1 MTSFAQDIS
10 SARPSLHSCIR
21 DINTLCEKSPEDFSR
36 LVMHTLRDSTAGGD
50 TFSEQRQLIP
60 GLQFLLGAGTK
71 NEVTADNLNKQ
82 LHAYTDMSD
91 AAVDIMC
98 QCYGAQSGGGGDAAK
113 VLGLGK
119 FVGMDWK
126 VGVGIQSSNC
136 DNLCAPYVSL
146 VVRISKS
153 GIVEAHSMELS
164 MEEFGNFATS
174 VSEMQN
180 AMDNL

>member
-1 MTSFAQDIS
+1 V
-10 SARPSLHSCIR
+10 R
-21 DINTLCEKSPEDFSR
+21 DLNALCEKSPEMFSR
-36 LVMHTLRDSTAGGD
+36 LIMHTLRDSSAAGSD
-50 TFSEQRQLIP
+50 SFSEQRHLIP

-71 NEVTADNLNKQ
+71 NNVSADNLCLLLQ
-82 LHAYTDMSD
+82 EHTDLSQ
-91 AAVDIMC
+91 AAVDLMC
-98 QCYGAQSGGGGDAAK
+98 QCYGAQESGAANSDAAK

-146 VVRISKS
+146 VVRMSKS

-164 MEEFGNFATS
+164 MKEFGEFATS
-174 VSEMQN
+174 VREMSQ